1 MTVFSIK
8 TAYICLCY
16 HEDIIIGREEAM

>member
-16 HEDIIIGREEAM
+16 HENMIIDRKEAM